1 MNKPLRIAVIG
12 AGLIGKVHIA
22 QIESNQHCILAAVA
36 DPTEAGKAY
45 AEARRV
51 PWFATLDE
59 LLMVGNVDGIILATP
74 NNLHSEQTQQC
85 IAAGIPALIEKPVA
99 HSLEEGQRLLTIA
112 ESSNVPLMV
121 GHHRAHSPI
130 MSKAREAIDSGA
142 LGDLVAVTGSAM
154 FYKPADYFEAG
165 PWRTQ
170 LGGGPILINM
180 VHEIGNLRYLCGEI
194 AAVQAI
200 ASNRRRGY
208 AVEDTVGI
216 LMSFESGVV
225 GTFILS
231 DTAASARSWEQT
243 AQENK
248 RYSTYPDED
257 CYHIAGTMGSLSV
270 PTMRIKR
277 FNNEAER
284 SWYEPMECEEIPLER
299 EDPLSVQLQHFCQV
313 IRGEVDPLVSV
324 RDGLQNL
331 RVTEAILEAAKSEKL
346 VRLDHL

>member
-12 AGLIGKVHIA
+12 AGLIGKVHVA
-22 QIESNQHCILAAVA
+22 QVEANPDCLLSAIA
-36 DPTEAGKAY
+36 DPTEAGKSL
-45 AEARRV
+45 AEARKTL
-51 PWFATLDE
+51 WFATLDE
-59 LLMVGNVDGIILATP
+59 LLAAGQVDGVILATP

-85 IAAGIPALIEKPVA
+85 IAAGVPTLIEKPVA
-99 HSLEEGQRLLTIA
+99 HTLDEGQRLLAIA
-112 ESSNVPLMV
+112 KASKVPLMV

-130 MSKAREAIDSGA
+130 MTKAHQAINSGA

-170 LGGGPILINM
+170 PGGGPILINM

-194 AAVQAI
+194 TAVQAI
-200 ASNRRRGY
+200 ASNKRRGY
-208 AVEDTVGI
+208 PVEDTVGI
-216 LMSFESGVV
+216 LLRFENGVI

-248 RYSTYPDED
+248 MYSTYADED

-270 PTMRIKR
+270 PTMRLKQ
-277 FNNEAER
+277 FSNEAVR
-284 SWYEPMECEEIPLER
+284 SWYEPMQNETIDLER
-299 EDPLSVQLQHFCQV
+299 EDPLTVQLQHFCQV
-313 IRGEVDPLVSV
+313 IRGEVSPLVSV

-331 RVTEAILEAAKSEKL
+331 RVTEAILLAAKSEKL
-346 VRLDHL
+346 VRIDY

>member
-22 QIESNQHCILAAVA
+22 QIEASRDCELAAIA
-36 DPTEAGKAY
+36 DPTEAGKVF
-45 AEARRV
+45 AEAKKM
-51 PWFATLDE
+51 PWFASLDE
-59 LLMVGNVDGIILATP
+59 LLAVGNVDGVILATP
-74 NNLHSEQTQQC
+74 NTLHSEQTQQC

-99 HSLEEGQRLLTIA
+99 HTLEEGQHLLSIA
-112 ESSNVPLMV
+112 EASNVPLMV

-130 MSKAREAIDSGA
+130 MSKAREAIDSGT
-142 LGDLVAVTGSAM
+142 LGHLVAVTGSAM

-170 LGGGPILINM
+170 PGGGPILINM

-194 AAVQAI
+194 NAVQAI
-200 ASNRRRGY
+200 ASNHRRGY

-216 LMSFESGVV
+216 LMKFENGVI

-248 RYSTYPDED
+248 LYSTFPDED
-257 CYHIAGTMGSLSV
+257 CYHIAGTIGSLSV

-277 FNNEAER
+277 FKNEAVR
-284 SWYEPMECEEIPLER
+284 S
-299 EDPLSVQLQHFCQV
+299 
-313 IRGEVDPLVSV
+313 
-324 RDGLQNL
+324 
-331 RVTEAILEAAKSEKL
+331 
-346 VRLDHL
+346 

>member
-22 QIESNQHCILAAVA
+22 QIEANPECRLAAIA
-36 DPTEAGKAY
+36 DPTDAGKAF
-45 AEARRV
+45 AEGRKI
-51 PWFATLDE
+51 PWFATLDG
-59 LLMVGNVDGIILATP
+59 LLAAGQVDGIILATP
-74 NNLHSEQTQQC
+74 NNLHSIQTQQC
-85 IAAGIPALIEKPVA
+85 IAAGIPTLIEKPVA
-99 HSLEEGQRLLTIA
+99 HTLEEGQHLLAIA
-112 ESSNVPLMV
+112 EASKIPLMV

-130 MSKAREAIDSGA
+130 MAKARQAIDSGD

-170 LGGGPILINM
+170 PGGGPILINM

-194 AAVQAI
+194 TAVQAI
-200 ASNRRRGY
+200 ASNKRRGY

-216 LMSFESGVV
+216 LLRFENGVI

-231 DTAASARSWEQT
+231 DTAASASSWEQT

-248 RYSTYPDED
+248 LYSTYPDED

-270 PTMRIKR
+270 PTMRLKR
-277 FNNEAER
+277 FNNEAVR
-284 SWYEPMECEEIPLER
+284 SWYAPMDNETIALER
-299 EDPLSVQLQHFCQV
+299 EDPLTVQLQHFCQV
-313 IRGEVDPLVSV
+313 IRGEVSPLVSV

-331 RVTEAILEAAKSEKL
+331 RVTEAILEAAKSEQV
-346 VRLDHL
+346 VRL

>member
-1 MNKPLRIAVIG
+1 MKKPLRIAVIG

-22 QIESNQHCILAAVA
+22 QVEESQDCILAAIA
-36 DPTEAGKAY
+36 DPTATGKDY
-45 AEARRV
+45 AEARNV
-51 PWFATLDE
+51 AWFADLDE
-59 LLMVGNVDGIILATP
+59 LLAVGDVDGVILATP
-74 NNLHSEQTQQC
+74 NKLHSKQTQQC
-85 IAAGIPALIEKPVA
+85 IATGVPALIEKPVA
-99 HSLEEGQRLLTIA
+99 HTLEEGQHLLTIA
-112 ESSNVPLMV
+112 EASKVPLMV

-130 MSKAREAIDSGA
+130 MSKTRAAIDSGA

-170 LGGGPILINM
+170 PGGGPILINM

-194 AAVQAI
+194 SAVQAVS
-200 ASNRRRGY
+200 SNSRRGY

-216 LMSFESGVV
+216 LMKFESGVI

-248 RYSTYPDED
+248 LYSTYPDED

-277 FNNEAER
+277 FKNKEVR
-284 SWYEPMECEEIPLER
+284 SWYEPLEYEDIALER
-299 EDPLSVQLQHFCQV
+299 EDPLTVQLQHFCQV

-331 RVTEAILEAAKSEKL
+331 RVTEAILEAANSERL
-346 VRLDHL
+346 VRINS